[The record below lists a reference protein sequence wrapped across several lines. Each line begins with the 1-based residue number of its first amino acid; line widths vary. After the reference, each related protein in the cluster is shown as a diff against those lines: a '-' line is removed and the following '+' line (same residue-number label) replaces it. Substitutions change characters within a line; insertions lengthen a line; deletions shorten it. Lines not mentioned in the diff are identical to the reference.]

1 MSAVRIRHRLPDKS
15 TTWLFR
21 LTIAPRIRSA
31 HAEKSD
37 GMGQGLLR
45 ARAPCVT
52 SHWRRG
58 VPSNMQTGSIRMKI
72 FAAAAVLALLAGPA
86 YAQSQSVPRY
96 GDTDK
101 KKSPQEIE
109 AEREAERAYKRS
121 LGNIPDQGPT
131 TDPWGN
137 VRSDSAPKAAAKA

>member
-1 MSAVRIRHRLPDKS
+1 MLNIGWH
-15 TTWLFR
+15 
-21 LTIAPRIRSA
+21 APRFASR
-31 HAEKSD
+31 HV
-37 GMGQGLLR
+37 
-45 ARAPCVT
+45 PCVT

-58 VPSNMQTGSIRMKI
+58 VPSNMQTGSIRVKI
-72 FAAAAVLALLAGPA
+72 FCAAAVIALLAGPA

-121 LGNIPDQGPT
+121 LGNIPDQAP

-137 VRSDSAPKAAAKA
+137 VRSDGAPKAAAKASPAKRTKTGNTAN